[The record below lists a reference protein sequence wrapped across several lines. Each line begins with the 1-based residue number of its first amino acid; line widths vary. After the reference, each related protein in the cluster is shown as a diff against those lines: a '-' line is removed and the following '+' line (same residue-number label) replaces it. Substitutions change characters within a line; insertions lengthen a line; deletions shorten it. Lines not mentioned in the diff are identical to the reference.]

1 MTTVQ
6 RPGGRDVDR
15 ALKEV
20 RGRLAGSVIEPSDP
34 LYDEARSVWN
44 GMIDRHPRAVIR
56 AGSVTD
62 IEPVLDMARRTG
74 LVLAV
79 RGGGHNIAGHS
90 TVEDGLVLDLGG
102 LRTVEV
108 DAGRRLVTV
117 APGARLGDVD
127 RATAPHGLAVPLG
140 VVSET
145 GVAGLTLGGGVGWLT
160 RSYGLS
166 LDNLDSAEVVTACGE
181 HLHASTEENAELFWG
196 LRGGGGNF
204 GVVSSFTFRAHPLPT
219 AVLAG
224 NLFYRPGRWR
234 DALRAFDRWTQDLP
248 DEMNAIADF
257 MVLPPGFGMG
267 DQPWMLIGCVWASAD
282 HDAGRDLIERLR
294 TAAPPDAESIAPT
307 PWPAWQSTMD
317 QVYPKGSR
325 SYLKNQPISR
335 LDEEAIGVVVELASA
350 VTWPGTGISVYYME
364 GAFGRVKEGATAFP
378 NRSAKFWLEVFGFWS
393 DPTEDERLTE
403 FARAAHA
410 RMQPFAAPGQY
421 VNFLGA
427 EPTTGAAATT
437 EAARRAYGPV
447 THQRLVALKNRYDPE
462 NLFRLNHNI
471 IPTVSSPA
479 PTGRV
484 LGG

>member
-1 MTTVQ
+1 MAAAQ
-6 RPGGRDVDR
+6 RSGGMDMER
-15 ALKEV
+15 ALQEL
-20 RGRLAGSVIEPSDP
+20 RGRLAGLVIEPSDP
-34 LYDEARSVWN
+34 LYEEARSVWN
-44 GMIDRHPRAVIR
+44 GMIDRRPRAVIQ

-62 IEPVLDMARRTG
+62 IEPVLDTVRRTG
-74 LVLAV
+74 LALAV

-90 TVEDGLVLDLGG
+90 TVEGGLVLDLGA

-108 DAGRRLVTV
+108 EAGRRLVTV

-127 RATAPHGLAVPLG
+127 QATASHGLAVPLG

-145 GVAGLTLGGGVGWLT
+145 GVAGLALGGGVGWLT
-160 RSYGLS
+160 RTHGLS

-181 HLHASTEENAELFWG
+181 HLHASPEQNPELFWG

-204 GVVSSFTFRAHPLPT
+204 GVVSSFTFRAHPLPA

-224 NLFYRPGRWR
+224 NLFYRPEHWR
-234 DALRAFDRWTQDLP
+234 DALRAFVLWTQDLP

-267 DQPWMLIGCVWASAD
+267 GQPWMVIGCAWASGD
-282 HDAGRDLIERLR
+282 HDAGRDLIGRLR
-294 TAAPPDAESIAPT
+294 TMVPPDADSLAPT
-307 PWPAWQSTMD
+307 PWPAWQSAMD

-364 GAFGRVKEGATAFP
+364 GAFGRVAEGATAFP
-378 NRSAKFWLEVFGFWS
+378 NRSAKFWLEIFGFWS
-393 DPTEDERLTE
+393 DPKEDERLTE
-403 FARAAHA
+403 FARTGHA
-410 RMQPFAAPGQY
+410 RMQPFAAAGEY

-427 EPTTGAAATT
+427 ETVTGQAAAT

-447 THQRLVALKNRYDPE
+447 THDRLVALKNRYDPQ

-471 IPTVSSPA
+471 IPIVSASSWRA
-479 PTGRV
+479 SRD
-484 LGG
+484 